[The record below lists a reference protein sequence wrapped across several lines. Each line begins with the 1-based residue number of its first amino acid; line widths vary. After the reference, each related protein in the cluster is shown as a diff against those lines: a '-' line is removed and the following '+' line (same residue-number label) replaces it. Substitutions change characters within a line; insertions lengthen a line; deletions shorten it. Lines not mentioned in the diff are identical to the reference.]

1 MTVIAYRDGVIAAD
15 SRVTVEGKE
24 SGIRFF
30 DSSIK
35 LFRKDGCI
43 IATAGASAPGIVFVR
58 WYGTRPKKPP
68 EAITDAKVDWT
79 CLVLDK
85 TGLWEW
91 DSSLEPEQVL
101 EPFYAIG
108 TGCKAALGAM
118 YMHATAVEAVQ
129 IACLIDPNCGGK
141 VQTMR
146 LDNP

>member
-30 DSSIK
+30 DSSVK

-43 IATAGASAPGIVFVR
+43 IATAGASAPGIVFTR
-58 WYGTRPKKPP
+58 WYGSRSKKPP
-68 EAITDAKVDWT
+68 EAITDQKSEWT

-101 EPFYAIG
+101 EKFYAIG

-118 YMHATAVEAVQ
+118 YMNATAVEAVQ
-129 IACLIDPNCGGK
+129 IACMIDPNCGGP
-141 VQTMR
+141 VQSMTMEG
-146 LDNP
+146 